1 MNPEQRSGG
10 CTDKGN
16 VKNRTGVLDVV
27 AVVWSCRR
35 YVFARVLYTRY
46 CAFELSTRIFAV
58 IQRLA
63 RTIHIRNPRAA
74 HSHRIGAR
82 SPHRQRVAIKR
93 HEFHLKSCVAIATT
107 TFEADRAAVSA
118 SASPSLLAPSRGT
131 TACSAVST
139 AADAPASSVAGRTPA
154 APFWSPGHV
163 VAFAAPATSFHEMLC
178 VSSTAS
184 ARVTRLAL
192 SATVAA
198 AIAQASIY
206 PRLFEAA

>member
-1 MNPEQRSGG
+1 MYDR
-10 CTDKGN
+10 GN
-16 VKNRTGVLDVV
+16 VKNRTAAREVV
-27 AVVWSCRR
+27 AVVRPCRR

-74 HSHRIGAR
+74 HSHRFGAR

-93 HEFHLKSCVAIATT
+93 HEFHLKSHVAIATIS
-107 TFEADRAAVSA
+107 FEADRAAVSA
-118 SASPSLLAPSRGT
+118 SASPSLLAPVRGT

-139 AADAPASSVAGRTPA
+139 AADAPASRVAGRTAA
-154 APFWSPGHV
+154 APLRRSPGHV
-163 VAFAAPATSFHEMLC
+163 VAFAAPATSFHQMFC
-178 VSSTAS
+178 VSSAPS
-184 ARVTRLAL
+184 ARVTRLAQ

-198 AIAQASIY
+198 AIAQTSIY
-206 PRLFEAA
+206 PRLIEAA

>member
-1 MNPEQRSGG
+1 MYRQGERQKSHRDARRGSGG
-10 CTDKGN
+10 LAMRPRG
-16 VKNRTGVLDVV
+16 
-27 AVVWSCRR
+27 RR

-93 HEFHLKSCVAIATT
+93 HEFHLKSRVAIATT
-107 TFEADRAAVSA
+107 RFEADRVAVSA

-131 TACSAVST
+131 TACSAVPT
-139 AADAPASSVAGRTPA
+139 AADAPAFRVVDRTPA
-154 APFWSPGHV
+154 APFRLPGQV
-163 VAFAAPATSFHEMLC
+163 VAFAASATSFHDMFC
-178 VSSTAS
+178 VSSAAS
-184 ARVTRLAL
+184 ARVTPLAL
-192 SATVAA
+192 SATVAV
-198 AIAQASIY
+198 AIAQTSIY
-206 PRLFEAA
+206 SRLVEAA